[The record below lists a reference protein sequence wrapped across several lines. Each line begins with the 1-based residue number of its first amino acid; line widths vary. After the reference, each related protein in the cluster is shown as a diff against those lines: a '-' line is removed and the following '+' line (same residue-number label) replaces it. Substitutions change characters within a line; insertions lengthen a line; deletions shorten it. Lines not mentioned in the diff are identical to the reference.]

1 MIERKTPA
9 ARPVGRRGVLA
20 GGLAVAAGALLPGC
34 GLFESA
40 PLRLPLYTLR
50 PGDSIRVD
58 VYNHE
63 ELSVEEV
70 TLDGGGF
77 VNLPYLGATAL
88 HGLTLRAA
96 EARVAARLSPDFVR
110 EPVVGVAL
118 VEHAPI
124 YVLGE
129 VRRPGRF
136 DYREG
141 MTARE
146 AVALA
151 RGYTARAPDFY
162 LFVIRPQPDG
172 PPKELWAE
180 PDTPLLP
187 GDGVHVP
194 TSWF

>member
-1 MIERKTPA
+1 MTEGRVA
-9 ARPVGRRGVLA
+9 SARPVTRRGA
-20 GGLAVAAGALLPGC
+20 MAGALAAAVGALVPGC
-34 GLFESA
+34 GMFENA
-40 PLRLPLYTLR
+40 PLRLPPYTLR

-58 VYNHE
+58 VYDHE

-88 HGLTLRAA
+88 QGLTLRAA
-96 EARVAARLSPDFVR
+96 EARVAARLAPDFVR
-110 EPVVGVAL
+110 APVVGVAL
-118 VEHAPI
+118 VKHAPI

-136 DYREG
+136 DYRAG

-146 AVALA
+146 AIALA
-151 RGYTARAPDFY
+151 RGYTARAPDSY
-162 LFVIRPQPDG
+162 LYVIRPQPDG
-172 PPKELWAE
+172 PPRELWAE

-194 TSWF
+194 SSWF

>member
-1 MIERKTPA
+1 MIDGKAEIRQPI
-9 ARPVGRRGVLA
+9 PRRRVLA
-20 GGLAVAAGALLPGC
+20 GGLAAAAAALLPGC
-34 GLFESA
+34 GLFDSA
-40 PLRLPLYTLR
+40 PLSLPPYTLR
-50 PGDSIRVD
+50 PGDTVRID
-58 VYNHE
+58 VYDHE
-63 ELSVEEV
+63 ELSVEAAK
-70 TLDGGGF
+70 LDGGGF
-77 VNLPYLGATAL
+77 VNLPYVGPTAL
-88 HGLTLRAA
+88 DGLTLRAA

-110 EPVVGVAL
+110 NPVIGIAL

-146 AVALA
+146 AIALA